1 MNHNEYLINLK
12 KNLEI
17 NKKENDVVNFLI
29 NIHHY
34 LNYISINY
42 PYFRDIINQHL
53 IKYYSF
59 LQINECK
66 LSSDLLKSFNYKN
79 NKIEKL
85 LKGGTSDINTERHK
99 KLQEIK
105 INEFLYLNIENPKAH
120 TNKVREFLEILYKLK
135 IKNPNYDDKAK
146 YRDLQYIDSITFIQN
161 AKVWQKKNRKDF
173 DFELLKPAGN
183 IGRLRDSQEAI
194 KIIYNDIIVYYVN
207 YNPDNSKHR
216 KIESIQEDMIFNKL
230 NGKIDHADDNRDNY
244 PYDDS
249 RWIQIYIYNNYK
261 EYMENIPLLIEK
273 FDTKK
278 KCCCNDS
285 AYFINNEHMSTIDKA
300 KETYKNEID
309 FLKNFIYETGKE
321 TFMTI
326 FDKVKRRRCDK
337 CHCCDT
343 NKHQIKITQLYHLLK
358 YCIIYDTNMDISKTS
373 DMSFSLDTILTP
385 PHITPPHITS
395 DKITKKNI
403 LDIFKKDTKLNCYE
417 TKDTL
422 KTHNF
427 KTLYEY
433 IIENL
438 ISADV
443 PAKKKN
449 EQTDHINHYKYI
461 ANIRD
466 YIINNFETNLFP
478 IFEFPDLM
486 VSNLNP
492 KIFFFDF
499 EINKIIS
506 IINKRQNYSFL
517 IKYINNNYIIRNDIG
532 FNYLKCLIRSYR
544 EILKTWYDAEFKLQK
559 IHSKETATFFGK
571 GAIAIA
577 NLAFKFLA
585 IKDKKRVE
593 DEKKPIVG
601 RYARLIVDTL
611 EAGLDFFCKITDEE
625 KKLLV
630 DLNTLMIEK
639 QFIYKNAEWNKQ
651 NNQLK
656 IRDNAYLDYKD
667 LERSKRQIISKLNQS
682 NLESFEF
689 DEECRYM
696 HYLLLSIKF
705 LEEEEF
711 LSIVE
716 SFTKFHNLYQPPR
729 NHDPKIGGNNELSVN
744 RRKKV
749 SHKKIIN
756 KTNKIISKKKNNYRN
771 RII

>member
-1 MNHNEYLINLK
+1 
-12 KNLEI
+12 
-17 NKKENDVVNFLI
+17 
-29 NIHHY
+29 
-34 LNYISINY
+34 
-42 PYFRDIINQHL
+42 
-53 IKYYSF
+53 
-59 LQINECK
+59 
-66 LSSDLLKSFNYKN
+66 
-79 NKIEKL
+79 
-85 LKGGTSDINTERHK
+85 
-99 KLQEIK
+99 
-105 INEFLYLNIENPKAH
+105 
-120 TNKVREFLEILYKLK
+120 
-135 IKNPNYDDKAK
+135 
-146 YRDLQYIDSITFIQN
+146 
-161 AKVWQKKNRKDF
+161 
-173 DFELLKPAGN
+173 
-183 IGRLRDSQEAI
+183 
-194 KIIYNDIIVYYVN
+194 
-207 YNPDNSKHR
+207 
-216 KIESIQEDMIFNKL
+216 
-230 NGKIDHADDNRDNY
+230 
-244 PYDDS
+244 
-249 RWIQIYIYNNYK
+249 
-261 EYMENIPLLIEK
+261 
-273 FDTKK
+273 
-278 KCCCNDS
+278 
-285 AYFINNEHMSTIDKA
+285 
-300 KETYKNEID
+300 
-309 FLKNFIYETGKE
+309 
-321 TFMTI
+321 
-326 FDKVKRRRCDK
+326 
-337 CHCCDT
+337 
-343 NKHQIKITQLYHLLK
+343 
-358 YCIIYDTNMDISKTS
+358 
-373 DMSFSLDTILTP
+373 
-385 PHITPPHITS
+385 
-395 DKITKKNI
+395 
-403 LDIFKKDTKLNCYE
+403 
-417 TKDTL
+417 
-422 KTHNF
+422 
-427 KTLYEY
+427 
-433 IIENL
+433 
-438 ISADV
+438 
-443 PAKKKN
+443 
-449 EQTDHINHYKYI
+449 
-461 ANIRD
+461 
-466 YIINNFETNLFP
+466 
-478 IFEFPDLM
+478 M